1 MTKTEFKRPVFH
13 VHRRIL
19 LLIAGIV
26 WLIAGVNVARLGI
39 IAYQQLLAISFLD
52 LLLSVVVFAAF
63 GFMFFKM
70 SVKHNQRIHS
80 YTEVYRPI
88 WHFFDLKSYIIM
100 AIMMTGG
107 IWLRNSGLV
116 PVRFIAVFYTGL
128 GCALG
133 AAGLFFLVLFAF
145 WKE

>member
-13 VHRRIL
+13 VHRRTL

-26 WLIAGVNVARLGI
+26 WLSAGVNVARLGI

-52 LLLSVVVFAAF
+52 LLLSIAVFAAF

-80 YTEVYRPI
+80 YTEIYRPI

-116 PVRFIAVFYTGL
+116 PVRFIAVSYTGL

>member
-1 MTKTEFKRPVFH
+1 MVKTQIKRPAFH
-13 VHRRIL
+13 VHRRTL

-39 IAYQQLLAISFLD
+39 IAYGQLYSINFLD
-52 LLLSVVVFAAF
+52 ILLSIVVFALF

-70 SVKHNQRIHS
+70 SVKHHRRIHG
-80 YTEVYRPI
+80 YREIYRPI
-88 WHFFDLKSYIIM
+88 WHFFDLKSYVIM

-116 PVRFIAVFYTGL
+116 STIFIAVFYTGL

-133 AAGLFFLVLFAF
+133 AAGLFFLVLYAY